1 MEYYTMMKK
10 NELLLP
16 LKPWMNLTDLM
27 LNKGKQIFKKL
38 FDFIYMKFRNK
49 TKLIYCDGGQN
60 RGK

>member
-27 LNKGKQIFKKL
+27 FNKGNQLLKNYLIS
-38 FDFIYMKFRNK
+38 FI
-49 TKLIYCDGGQN
+49 
-60 RGK
+60 

>member
-49 TKLIYCDGGQN
+49 QN
-60 RGK
+60 